1 MGKVCPI
8 SKRLSPESVVRARLL
23 SGMNSARRAVS
34 EPQMKYLMSSSAF
47 SSPLLEKKIKAHQI
61 IFFAALVLLTATSL
75 SASIDELLTSLETV
89 IGGFPPAIESE
100 AQHAAVVKAY
110 EIAKQELDVL
120 LERNPGDESLLF
132 KRGYLQSMGHNMDYP
147 KAWEGSE
154 ADLKLLL
161 SKNPSHVDATL
172 ELASLYVNSRP
183 DLAPNAELLFR
194 AVQCFSDPHPNES
207 AQSGLFFAFYYQG
220 KIEAAYRQ
228 AAFLKATWPEHGYE
242 QHFDTVSEVM
252 KSSNAAFLSIGKGD
266 LVASSCE
273 KSSGNDD
280 SLHGGKK

>member
-1 MGKVCPI
+1 M
-8 SKRLSPESVVRARLL
+8 
-23 SGMNSARRAVS
+23 
-34 EPQMKYLMSSSAF
+34 
-47 SSPLLEKKIKAHQI
+47 KAHQI
-61 IFFAALVLLTATSL
+61 IFSSVLVFLTATSL
-75 SASIDELLTSLETV
+75 SASIDEQITSLESV

-100 AQHAAVVKAY
+100 EHHAEVVEAY

-120 LERNPGDESLLF
+120 LEKNPGDESLLL

-161 SKNPSHVDATL
+161 SRNPSHVDATL

-194 AVQCFSDPHPNES
+194 AAQCVSDPHPNEA
-207 AQSGLFFAFYYQG
+207 AQRGLFFAFFYQG

-228 AAFLKATWPEHGYE
+228 AAFLKTVWPGYE
-242 QHFDTVSEVM
+242 QLFDMVSEVM
-252 KSSNAAFLSIGKGD
+252 KGSNTAIPSIGKD
-266 LVASSCE
+266 ELIALSCE
-273 KSSGNDD
+273 KPSGT
-280 SLHGGKK
+280 